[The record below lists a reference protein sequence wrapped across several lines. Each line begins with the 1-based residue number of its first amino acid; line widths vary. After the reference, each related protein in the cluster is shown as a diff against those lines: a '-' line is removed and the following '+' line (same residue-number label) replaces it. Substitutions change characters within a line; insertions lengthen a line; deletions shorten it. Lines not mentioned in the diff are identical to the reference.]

1 MSLESTSP
9 DSTGFGFDKMNFGRP
24 TYTVLCKNV
33 SKIGLKKKRV
43 KANVLGKQR
52 SGSLSTRLLGSRLG
66 A

>member
-1 MSLESTSP
+1 MA
-9 DSTGFGFDKMNFGRP
+9 KMNFGGP

-33 SKIGLKKKRV
+33 SKIGLKEKRV

-52 SGSLSTRLLGSRLG
+52 SGSISTRLLGSRLG